1 MARLVQT
8 PTTTLKPPPPRVNT
22 SCSRPMGE
30 YNHMVSTTLLLSSS
44 ESEIVSFDGMLLDL
58 NNDRGNSCGMPG
70 NCNLETPHLVH
81 LG

>member
-1 MARLVQT
+1 MQSAYGGIQ
-8 PTTTLKPPPPRVNT
+8 
-22 SCSRPMGE
+22 SHGE
-30 YNHMVSTTLLLSSS
+30 YNFITLPSS
-44 ESEIVSFDGMLLDL
+44 ESEIMSYHGMWLDL